1 MPGGVAVVGFAGPR
15 PLRLLDRAGVATP
28 SFRMAR
34 VRHPVVI
41 TPETILRA
49 YAAGLFPMAE
59 DAEDDA
65 LFWVDPE
72 RRGVF
77 PLDGLHVSRS
87 LAKRVRSDVFAVVVD
102 RDFDGVVAACAEA
115 QPGRPDTWINVP
127 IRRLFGEL
135 FRQGRVHTVE
145 AYRGEQLV
153 GGLYGLHIG
162 GAFFGESMF
171 HRATDASKVCLVHLA
186 ARLAAGGFI
195 LLDTQFITPHLATLG
210 AVEIPKADYLARLA
224 VATRRNASFHP
235 WGDRGS
241 IDGATALSALS
252 QPP

>member
-1 MPGGVAVVGFAGPR
+1 
-15 PLRLLDRAGVATP
+15 
-28 SFRMAR
+28 MAR
-34 VRHPVVI
+34 ARHSPVI
-41 TPETILRA
+41 TSDTILRA

-59 DAEDDA
+59 DADDDT

-77 PLDGLHVSRS
+77 PLDGLHISRS
-87 LAKRVRSDVFAVVVD
+87 LAKVIRADAFTTVVD
-102 RDFDGVVAACAEA
+102 RDFDGVIAACAEA
-115 QPGRPDTWINVP
+115 RPDRADTWINAP

-135 FRQGRVHTVE
+135 FRRGRVHTVE
-145 AYRGEQLV
+145 AYRDGALV

-186 ARLAAGGFI
+186 ARLVAGGFT

-224 VATRRNASFHP
+224 DATARETATFHP
-235 WGDRGS
+235 WGDLAS
-241 IDGATALSALS
+241 VDGVTALGVLAR
-252 QPP
+252 PG

>member
-1 MPGGVAVVGFAGPR
+1 MDGIAATGACLTARAPPPHPR
-15 PLRLLDRAGVATP
+15 P
-28 SFRMAR
+28 MAR
-34 VRHPVVI
+34 ARHAVVI

-59 DAEDDA
+59 DANDDA

-87 LAKRVRSDVFAVVVD
+87 LAKTVRSDAFAVTVD
-102 RDFDGVVAACAEA
+102 RDFDGVIAGCAEA
-115 QPGRPDTWINVP
+115 QPGRSDTWINAP

-145 AYRGEQLV
+145 AYRGEHLV

-186 ARLAAGGFI
+186 ARLVAGGFT
-195 LLDTQFITPHLATLG
+195 LLDTQFVTPHLATLG

-224 VATRRNASFHP
+224 EATRRNACFHP
-235 WGDRGS
+235 WGER
-241 IDGATALSALS
+241 ATVEGVRALATLLRSS
-252 QPP
+252 